1 MWPPPRPW
9 ASLLILAI
17 VGVIGSVFDELG
29 VPPTEEA
36 TPPGKFAVVRL
47 TVFSV
52 LILCLGDEPDPPT
65 PPPPA

>member
-52 LILCLGDEPDPPT
+52 LIS
-65 PPPPA
+65 